1 MEHLLYRLYGVDAPC
16 ISYFLTSILAAFCS
30 VCKVNY
36 EHMENWNDT
45 AEWDLHRGRSGKQFY
60 KVELFVVLDFAMYKQ

>member
-1 MEHLLYRLYGVDAPC
+1 MAL
-16 ISYFLTSILAAFCS
+16 CS

-45 AEWDLHRGRSGKQFY
+45 AEWDLHSGRSGKQFY